1 MRFFW
6 HFLVGIGVVGGIVL
20 LFFAF
25 SLRVANNVSFTDDD
39 ITAPSVTFVDPR
51 RGADAAAVTIVNF
64 GDYQCETC
72 RELEV
77 TLAALMTDFP
87 DDLVVV
93 WKDMPNSTS
102 HAEALPAAV
111 AARCAGEQDMFWEYH
126 DLLFAN
132 QASLGGE
139 LYTLIAENLE
149 LRERAFTKCLE
160 DQSTAPL
167 IQRTYEE
174 GLALDLAVTPTIF
187 VNGERYAGGLDSTTL
202 KSIIRPLI
210 TPPCCFAR

>member
-1 MRFFW
+1 MKYFW
-6 HFLVGIGVVGGIVL
+6 HFLIGIGVVGGIVL

-25 SLRVANNVSFTDDD
+25 SLRVANDVTFTDDT
-39 ITAPSVTFVDPR
+39 ITTPTVTFVDPR
-51 RGADAAAVTIVNF
+51 RGAADAAVTIVNF

-72 RELEV
+72 RELEE
-77 TLAALMTDFP
+77 TLAALVADFP
-87 DDLVVV
+87 DDIAIV
-93 WKDMPNSTS
+93 WKDMPNSSS

-187 VNGERYAGGLDSTTL
+187 VNGERYSGGLDITTL
-202 KSIIRPLI
+202 KSLVRPLI
-210 TPPCCFAR
+210 TAP

>member
-64 GDYQCETC
+64 G
-72 RELEV
+72 
-77 TLAALMTDFP
+77 
-87 DDLVVV
+87 
-93 WKDMPNSTS
+93 
-102 HAEALPAAV
+102 
-111 AARCAGEQDMFWEYH
+111 EY
-126 DLLFAN
+126 
-132 QASLGGE
+132 
-139 LYTLIAENLE
+139 
-149 LRERAFTKCLE
+149 
-160 DQSTAPL
+160 QSTAPL
-167 IQRTYEE
+167 VQRTYEE